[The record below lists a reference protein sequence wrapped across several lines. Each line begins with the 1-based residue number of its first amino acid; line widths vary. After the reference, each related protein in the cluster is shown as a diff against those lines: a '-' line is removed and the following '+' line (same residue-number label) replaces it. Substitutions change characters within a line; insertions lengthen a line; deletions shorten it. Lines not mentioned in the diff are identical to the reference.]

1 MKPIPETIPAVSYSY
16 EELTDRQRRLV
27 DAARNA
33 VGGSYAPFSNF
44 HVGAAIEIE
53 QPDGS
58 FLIISGANQENA
70 ALGSTMCAERTA
82 AYWAHANYPDG
93 QFRAI
98 AIAARDA
105 EGKELSTPISPCGSC
120 RQALVEYEKLAG
132 SPVEVWLVGAG
143 SIIWVPSVKA
153 LLPFAFTEF

>member
-53 QPDGS
+53 KPDG
-58 FLIISGANQENA
+58 
-70 ALGSTMCAERTA
+70 
-82 AYWAHANYPDG
+82 NY
-93 QFRAI
+93 
-98 AIAARDA
+98 
-105 EGKELSTPISPCGSC
+105 
-120 RQALVEYEKLAG
+120 
-132 SPVEVWLVGAG
+132 
-143 SIIWVPSVKA
+143 
-153 LLPFAFTEF
+153 

>member
-1 MKPIPETIPAVSYSY
+1 MRPIPETIPAVSYSY

-53 QPDGS
+53 QPDGN

-82 AYWAHANYPDG
+82 AYWAHANHPDG
-93 QFRAI
+93 LFRAI
-98 AIAARDA
+98 AISCARRRRQRAAD
-105 EGKELSTPISPCGSC
+105 TDF
-120 RQALVEYEKLAG
+120 ALRLMP
-132 SPVEVWLVGAG
+132 SGARR
-143 SIIWVPSVKA
+143 I
-153 LLPFAFTEF
+153 